1 MMYLDT
7 PNFMNNKD
15 KKLNISKKTTVK
27 IYDPSVKFQ
36 FDLDSIYGLFKV
48 KFISCVK
55 YFWSVTTIIKNFRK
69 YLKFNELK
77 NSKKNKKLLILGG
90 GPSLLKLEKIK
101 NYKLK
106 KNFEVMGMA
115 YFNKYSNI
123 KLIPNYIISADNT
136 FLVQNSSRKFM
147 KKNIFTKSKNKNIL
161 KYIQKHN
168 INLFL
173 PLEYSNTYKHLKINA
188 NFFLSRNSIFFTKN
202 INPLFPLGVPP
213 MSFFYALSIGIFMGY
228 KEIYLLGLDNTYPK
242 DVWVDD
248 KNKLYNIE
256 RYAKEFYLSDQSMR
270 YKNITSM
277 YYEISMIFYGL
288 NLYKQFQDKVFN
300 LDDFSLTNI
309 FKKKNFDKIL
319 K

>member
-1 MMYLDT
+1 
-7 PNFMNNKD
+7 MNNKD
-15 KKLNISKKTTVK
+15 KKLNISKRTTIK
-27 IYDPSVKFQ
+27 IYDPTVKFK
-36 FDLDSIYGLFKV
+36 FDLDSIYGLSKI
-48 KFISCVK
+48 KFTSFIK
-55 YFWSVTTIIKNFRK
+55 YFWSFSTIIKNFTK
-69 YLKFNELK
+69 YLKFYRLK
-77 NSKKNKKLLILGG
+77 NSKQNKKLLIIGG
-90 GPSLLKLEKIK
+90 GPSVLKLEKIK
-101 NYKLK
+101 KYQLK

-123 KLIPNYIISADNT
+123 KLIPDYIISADNT
-136 FLVQNSSRKFM
+136 FLVENSSRKFM
-147 KKNIFTKSKNKNIL
+147 KKNIFTKQKNKDIL
-161 KYIQKHN
+161 KYIKKHN
-168 INLFL
+168 IKLFL
-173 PLEYSNTYKHLKINA
+173 PLEYSNAYKNLKINA
-188 NFFLSRNSIFFTKN
+188 DFFLSRNSIFFTKN
-202 INPLFPLGVPP
+202 TNPLFPLGVPP

-256 RYAKEFYLSDQSMR
+256 RYAKEYYLSYQSMR

-288 NLYKQFQDKVFN
+288 NLYKKFKEKVFN

-309 FKKKNFDKIL
+309 FKKKNFNKIL